1 MKKKIHIIGAYMK
14 CTTCNK
20 SIESE
25 NDLKRQLCF
34 KCHVKGVRL
43 GFSHGQENFH
53 GPTIREQQRE
63 MEESPRFKA
72 GEIEKIPTR
81 KELI

>member
-1 MKKKIHIIGAYMK
+1 MK
-14 CTTCNK
+14 CSTCERP
-20 SIESE
+20 IDSE

-34 KCHVKGVRL
+34 KCHVKDVRL
-43 GFSHGQENFH
+43 GFTYGQEAFH

-63 MEESPRFKA
+63 MENSPRFKA
-72 GEIEKIPTR
+72 GEIEPVPAR

>member
-1 MKKKIHIIGAYMK
+1 MK
-14 CTTCNK
+14 CSTCERP
-20 SIESE
+20 IDSE

-34 KCHVKGVRL
+34 KCHVKSVRL
-43 GFSHGQENFH
+43 GFTHGKEAFH
-53 GPTIREQQRE
+53 GPTEREQQRA

-72 GEIEKIPTR
+72 GEIEKVPAR

>member
-1 MKKKIHIIGAYMK
+1 MK
-14 CTTCNK
+14 CSTCERL
-20 SIESE
+20 IESE
-25 NDLKRQLCF
+25 NDIKRGYCF
-34 KCHVKGVRL
+34 KCHVKTVRL
-43 GFSHGQENFH
+43 GFTHGQENFH

-72 GEIEKIPTR
+72 GEIEKIPAR

>member
-1 MKKKIHIIGAYMK
+1 
-14 CTTCNK
+14 
-20 SIESE
+20 
-25 NDLKRQLCF
+25 
-34 KCHVKGVRL
+34 L
-43 GFSHGQENFH
+43 GFTYGQETFH

-72 GEIEKIPTR
+72 GEIEKIPER